1 MARRI
6 RFPSATAHNEHSV
19 VTRGRPWKVLL
30 LLLILLGIALPTYLV
45 GTRAG
50 NSVISAVTNA
60 VFTLTSNAV
69 TPTPGPQHT
78 LSQTLPPFGSLSY
91 TIQEGDSCD
100 GILAL
105 QMHMVDAGQI
115 FSDVQPKTVQ
125 ALSNTV
131 GHDCHNI
138 HPGIV
143 ISLPP
148 HYPLIAFGGI
158 VRAISA
164 TTPQQVLPTPLI
176 NVPGERRDTP
186 DCTDGC
192 LLTVQVT
199 TQTQVRLLVQTGL
212 ALHIG
217 SWIWTRAALAR
228 KPVPGFSNYPYVD
241 PQASLN
247 GMTLNACDFQL
258 DGTRDT
264 AALTCDQ
271 ITPNTIADD
280 SGTWLFGVTGSSALD
295 HWGYRLHLPPNTPV
309 LLWLTFVNGNLQYLP
324 GSPSYRYNDATH
336 LYVKA

>member
-1 MARRI
+1 MARRVQSG
-6 RFPSATAHNEHSV
+6 SASARNEPV
-19 VTRGRPWKVLL
+19 VKRVTSWKLL
-30 LLLILLGIALPTYLV
+30 LLLPVLIAVAVPTYLF
-45 GTRAG
+45 GTRIG
-50 NSVISAVTNA
+50 NTVIPNVTNV
-60 VFTLTSNAV
+60 VFTLTSGATTS
-69 TPTPGPQHT
+69 TPVPQRP
-78 LSQTLPPFGSLSY
+78 LSTVLPRFGSISY

-105 QMHMVDAGQI
+105 QMHMADAGQI

-125 ALSNTV
+125 ALSNML
-131 GHDCHNI
+131 GRDCHNI
-138 HPGIV
+138 HPGTP
-143 ISLPP
+143 ISLSP

-176 NVPGERRDTP
+176 NVPGERQDTP

-199 TQTQVRLLVQTGL
+199 AQTQVRLLVQTSL
-212 ALHIG
+212 SIHLG

-228 KPVPGFSNYPYVD
+228 KSVPGFSNYPYVD

-264 AALTCDQ
+264 TALTCDQ

-280 SGTWLFGVTGSSALD
+280 SGSWLFSVTGSSALD

-309 LLWLTFVNGNLQYLP
+309 LLWLTLVNGNLKYLS
-324 GSPSYRYNDATH
+324 GSPLYRYNDTAQI
-336 LYVKA
+336 YVKA